1 MPPVEAVDYM
11 QGYRA
16 HLLGERN
23 LSQYTV
29 RNYLDDL
36 TPLFQSMELQGV
48 QSLAQVDRAFLRRYI
63 SWLMSSRPI
72 KAGPSQWKRGHDR
85 ASVTRHLA
93 SLRSFFRYLSA
104 EGIVPP
110 DPLWKRGSRQ
120 SRSLIPK
127 AEKPLPRV
135 LGKEEVER
143 LLNTPDNPE
152 VIGKPH
158 SVAMQVRDR
167 AILEFLYATG
177 LRVSELSDLN
187 LRSLDVGRRV
197 VRAVGKGSKEREV
210 VMGRPAQEAL
220 QRYIKEAR
228 PMLMGP
234 KGPNGTEA
242 LFLNRFGGRLS
253 KRSVQEMVK
262 RYSLLSI
269 DTKAHPHTL
278 RHSFATHMLDG
289 GADLRIVQELL
300 GHSSPATTQIYTH
313 VSLAQSRKEYLKA
326 HPRAREDAARLND
339 S

>member
-1 MPPVEAVDYM
+1 MSVTLVKARDHL
-11 QGYRA
+11 QGYKD

-23 LSQYTV
+23 LSEYTV

-48 QSLAQVDRAFLRRYI
+48 ESFAQVDRAFLRRYV

-72 KAGPSQWKRGHDR
+72 KAGHAQQRHGHDR

-120 SRSLIPK
+120 SRVLIPK

-135 LGKEEVER
+135 LGKEEVDR
-143 LLNTPDNPE
+143 LLGSPDNPE
-152 VIGKPH
+152 AVGKPK
-158 SVAMQVRDR
+158 SVAMQIRDR
-167 AILEFLYATG
+167 AILELLYATG
-177 LRVSELSDLN
+177 LRVSELSGLDLRGLN
-187 LRSLDVGRRV
+187 LGRRL
-197 VRAVGKGSKEREV
+197 VRVVGKGSKEREV

-228 PMLMGP
+228 SLLMGP
-234 KGPNGTEA
+234 KGTEA
-242 LFLNRFGGRLS
+242 LFLNRFGGRLT
-253 KRSVQEMVK
+253 KRSIQEMVK
-262 RYSLLSI
+262 RYSLLAI
-269 DTKAHPHTL
+269 DTRVHPHML

-326 HPRAREDAARLND
+326 HPRARKDAAPVD
-339 S
+339 D